1 MDIHKSDI
9 SQIAS
14 QLFVRKENSTM
25 DLNINI
31 LIVDDFPGMRGL
43 IKGILK
49 NMGFNNFFEA
59 QDGAI
64 ALSLIEKEKIDL
76 IISDWIMPNM
86 TGLDLLKA
94 IKGIERLKGIPFLI
108 ITADGSKEN
117 VLAAIEAGVS
127 SYIVKPFTPET
138 LQAKVQNVLKRR
150 GK

>member
-1 MDIHKSDI
+1 
-9 SQIAS
+9 
-14 QLFVRKENSTM
+14 M

-94 IKGIERLKGIPFLI
+94 IKGSERLKGIPFLI